1 MYLKESS
8 FPDCWKVSLVFLVFK
23 NVWERTTAKDYG
35 PVRLL
40 SVVSEVF
47 EILLNNNIVDHL
59 ERCGL
64 FLISGMVLGLLNQQQ
79 LF

>member
-8 FPDCWKVSLVFLVFK
+8 FPDCWKVSLVFLVFT
-23 NVWERTTAKDYG
+23 NVWERTTAKNYG

-47 EILLNNNIVDHL
+47 GILVNNNIVDHL

>member
-8 FPDCWKVSLVFLVFK
+8 FPDCWKVSLVFLVFT
-23 NVWERTTAKDYG
+23 NVWERTTAKNYG

-47 EILLNNNIVDHL
+47 EILVNNNIVDHL